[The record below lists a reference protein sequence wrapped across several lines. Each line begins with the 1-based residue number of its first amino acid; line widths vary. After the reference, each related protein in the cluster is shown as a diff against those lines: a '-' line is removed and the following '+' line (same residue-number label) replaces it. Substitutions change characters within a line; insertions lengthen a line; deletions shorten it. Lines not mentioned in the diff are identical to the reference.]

1 MTTKANACFTF
12 DAACD
17 AAIDIERQIYQNFL
31 NAVRTVKD
39 KAAKEI
45 LQEAASVRLGI
56 KHKLEAAAL
65 KGDFDD
71 QEVKGAVPIMNL
83 ADIIHCCDLN
93 SIGADADNRK
103 ALAYAIQISKDAL
116 DFYRKMTDECSGA
129 PMATLFKSLG
139 DDQTRYL
146 QKLEDTYEE
155 HFLTEG

>member
-1 MTTKANACFTF
+1 MTNQSKACFTF

-17 AAIDIERQIYQNFL
+17 AAIETETQIYQNFL
-31 NAVRTVKD
+31 NAVRIVKD
-39 KAAKEI
+39 KAANEI

-56 KHKLEAAAL
+56 KHKLEEAAL
-65 KGDFDD
+65 RGGLDE

-83 ADIIHCCDLN
+83 AESIRCCDLH
-93 SIGADADNRK
+93 SIGVDASNRK
-103 ALAYAIQISKDAL
+103 ALAYAIQMSKDAL
-116 DFYRKMTDECSGA
+116 EFYRSMTDQCTGA
-129 PMATLFKSLG
+129 PMASLFNTLA

>member
-1 MTTKANACFTF
+1 MTNQSNACFTF

-17 AAIDIERQIYQNFL
+17 TAIEMETQIFQNFL
-31 NAVRTVKD
+31 HAVRIVRD

-56 KHKLEAAAL
+56 KHKLEEAAL
-65 KGDFDD
+65 KGGLDK

-83 ADIIHCCDLN
+83 AECIRCCDLH
-93 SIGADADNRK
+93 SIGTDASNRK
-103 ALAYAIQISKDAL
+103 ALSYAIQMSKDAL
-116 DFYRKMTDECSGA
+116 EFYRSMAQQCSGA
-129 PMATLFKSLG
+129 PMATLFNALG

-146 QKLEDTYEE
+146 KELEDTYEE